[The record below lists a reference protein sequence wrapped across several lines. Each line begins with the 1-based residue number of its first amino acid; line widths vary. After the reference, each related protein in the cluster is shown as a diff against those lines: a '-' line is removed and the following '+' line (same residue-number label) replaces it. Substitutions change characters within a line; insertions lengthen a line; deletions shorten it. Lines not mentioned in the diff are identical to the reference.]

1 MMINLISFTPMSL
14 FLSGNSLVVI
24 DMAAFPAR
32 IKFLLGLISNTE
44 YFRFIYNIYDM
55 TILLVIKLLIGCY
68 NLIIIL
74 LNFIFVFLGVLSCS
88 GCTSIVGTS
97 AKIGHLTYFSR
108 TVISEVYLDYVIN
121 LIVLMIECGLI
132 VLIIL
137 FLLKQMNVWIKKITF

>member
-1 MMINLISFTPMSL
+1 MIINLISFTPISL
-14 FLSGNSLVVI
+14 FLSGNSLIVI
-24 DMAAFPAR
+24 DMAVFPAR
-32 IKFLLGLISNTE
+32 IKFLLGLTSNTE

-74 LNFIFVFLGVLSCS
+74 LNLVVGLLSLLMCS
-88 GCTSIVGTS
+88 YHSTCGG
-97 AKIGHLTYFSR
+97 FSR
-108 TVISEVYLDYVIN
+108 IVISEVYLDYVIN

-137 FLLKQMNVWIKKITF
+137 FLFLVCD